1 MIKGTLRLVLLL
13 GALGLALLVIVGGGW
28 YVFRRGEGGSQ
39 AWKEIRASSLE
50 EALLGIYLRLRQE
63 DIDAPASDDATPV
76 VFTVQPGETAATIA
90 TRLQRQGLIR
100 DAELFRLLLRY
111 YKVDDK
117 LEAGDYRLRPDMTM
131 DEIIARLQ
139 HGRFEAA
146 LVIIPEGWRAG
157 EIAALLEERG
167 IVDGQEFMKLVQGG
181 SYDYDFLRDRPQMS
195 PGLNPGL
202 EGYLFPDTYRVPP
215 RFNAADLIALMLET
229 FDARFTPQ
237 MRQAAAAKGWTIH
250 EVVTLASIVEREAVV
265 ASERPIIASVFINR
279 WEAGMKL
286 DADPTV
292 QYALGYQEEGRTWW
306 KTPLLL
312 EDLQVDSPYNT
323 YLNAGLPPGPICN
336 PGLASIQAVLEPAE
350 TDYLYFVAVGDGS
363 HAFAETLEE
372 HNRNREKYQK

>member
-1 MIKGTLRLVLLL
+1 MIKGTLRLIILF

-50 EALLGIYLRLRQE
+50 EALLGIYLRLRRE
-63 DIDAPASDDATPV
+63 DVDAPASDDPTPII
-76 VFTVQPGETAATIA
+76 FTVQPGETAATIA

-111 YKVDDK
+111 RKVDEK
-117 LEAGDYRLRPDMTM
+117 LEAGDYQLRPDMTM

-167 IVDGQEFMKLVQGG
+167 IVNGQEFMELVQGG
-181 SYDYDFLRDRPQMS
+181 SYDYDFLRDRPQGS
-195 PGLNPGL
+195 SL

-215 RFNAADLIALMLET
+215 RFNAADFIDLMLKT
-229 FDARFTPQ
+229 FDARFTSQ

-250 EVVTLASIVEREAVV
+250 EVVTLASIVEREAIV

-292 QYALGYQEEGRTWW
+292 QYALGYQEEGKWW

-363 HAFAETLEE
+363 HAFAKTLEE
-372 HNRNREKYQK
+372 HNKNREKYQR

>member
-13 GALGLALLVIVGGGW
+13 VALGLSLLVIVGGGW
-28 YVFRRGEGGSQ
+28 YVFRQGEGGTQ
-39 AWKEIRASSLE
+39 AWKEVRASSLE
-50 EALLGIYLRLRQE
+50 ESLLGIYLRFRQE
-63 DIDAPASDDATPV
+63 DIDAPASDDSTPV
-76 VFTVQPGETAATIA
+76 IFTVQPGETAATIA
-90 TRLQRQGLIR
+90 TRLERQGLIR

-111 YKVDDK
+111 YGVDEE
-117 LEAGDYRLRPDMTM
+117 LEAGEYQLRPNMTM

-139 HGRFEAA
+139 HGRFKAA
-146 LVIIPEGWRAG
+146 LVVIPEGWRAE
-157 EIAALLEERG
+157 EIAWLLEEKG
-167 IVDGQEFMKLVQGG
+167 IVDSDEFMRLVREGA
-181 SYDYDFLRDRPQMS
+181 YDYEFLRDRPYGS
-195 PGLNPGL
+195 SL

-215 RFNAADLIALMLET
+215 RFNAADFIDLMLKT

-265 ASERPIIASVFINR
+265 ASERPIIAGVFINR
-279 WEAGMKL
+279 LEAGMKL

-292 QYALGYQEEGRTWW
+292 QYALGYQGEGMWW

-312 EDLQVDSPYNT
+312 EDLEIDSPYNT

-363 HAFAETLEE
+363 HVFARTLEE
-372 HNRNREKYQK
+372 HNRNRAKYQK

>member
-1 MIKGTLRLVLLL
+1 MIKGTLRLIILF

-50 EALLGIYLRLRQE
+50 EALLGIYLRLRRE
-63 DIDAPASDDATPV
+63 DVDAPASDDPTPII
-76 VFTVQPGETAATIA
+76 FTVQPGETAATIA

-111 YKVDDK
+111 RKVDEK
-117 LEAGDYRLRPDMTM
+117 LEAGDYQLRPDMTM

-167 IVDGQEFMKLVQGG
+167 IVDSQEFMELVQGG
-181 SYDYDFLRDRPQMS
+181 SYDYDFLRDRPQGS
-195 PGLNPGL
+195 SL

-215 RFNAADLIALMLET
+215 RFNAADFIDLMLKT
-229 FDARFTPQ
+229 FDARFTSQ

-250 EVVTLASIVEREAVV
+250 EVVTLASIVEREAIV
-265 ASERPIIASVFINR
+265 ALERPIIASVFINR

-292 QYALGYQEEGRTWW
+292 QYALGYQEEGKWW

-363 HAFAETLEE
+363 HAFAKTLEE
-372 HNRNREKYQK
+372 HNKNREKYQR